1 MGKVKRARRR
11 RALLIHKIST
21 VKYYFLLTF
30 LDFFSKILS
39 LMLKIKL
46 QRVGRKHDPSYR
58 VVVTDRRTGPKSNK
72 HVEILGHYDAI
83 RKTRQLK
90 EDRIKH
96 WIAMGAQP
104 TDSVFNLFVKEG
116 IIEGKAKNVLPRKS
130 PIIDEE
136 AIAKAKEEEEAKAA
150 KIAEEKA
157 AAAEAEKA
165 EAETPA
171 EEEKTEEAPVEKTEA
186 VEEEK
191 KD

>member
-1 MGKVKRARRR
+1 
-11 RALLIHKIST
+11 
-21 VKYYFLLTF
+21 
-30 LDFFSKILS
+30 
-39 LMLKIKL
+39 MLKIKL

-83 RKTRQLK
+83 RKTKQLK

-96 WIAMGAQP
+96 WISMGAQP

-116 IIEGKAKNVLPRKS
+116 IIEGKKKNVLPKKS

-136 AIAKAKEEEEAKAA
+136 AIAKAKEEAEAKAA
-150 KIAEEKA
+150 KEAEEKA
-157 AAAEAEKA
+157 AAEEAAKSEEAE
-165 EAETPA
+165 
-171 EEEKTEEAPVEKTEA
+171 EEEKTETEEPSTEEAA
-186 VEEEK
+186 EEK